1 MAGSPGEGQHA
12 RDEAQRARDDAQ
24 RARATVQRARDEAR
38 RARDEAD
45 RLRREARDLERSA
58 RHESRGHGGPHGP
71 RGPRGP
77 VGPIG
82 PLGLDVFDLPDLTGF
97 GDDPAGT
104 RSEQSFTLEGVRSVS
119 IEQTAGKLTVRNC
132 REGET
137 PGVATGGGKSPP
149 RLEVRRDGDKL
160 FVEVHLQRAW
170 LFRRKQGTTTL
181 VRLAPGLESLALD
194 LKYGELELRELGAG
208 SIKLEVG
215 AGTIATYSTSGE
227 MDANMGAGKVSF
239 HDHSGLASCDT
250 GTGDVMLDIAEAVP
264 GDYRVDVG
272 MGKAEVRLPAGLEVL
287 VKASSGIGK
296 TRNDYPVGAE
306 NSAIR
311 LKLTTGIGEVSVR
324 ARDSSQSPARP
335 PAQPKPQRGSRSA
348 PPVRRHE
355 AEELRVLQMLEQGR
369 ISSQD
374 AADLIAALRGAAA
387 PAWGS
392 EGPDEPQPEGPA
404 A

>member
-1 MAGSPGEGQHA
+1 MMAEGRDDRSPREAAQNA
-12 RDEAQRARDDAQ
+12 REQVERAREQAH
-24 RARATVQRARDEAR
+24 

-45 RLRREARDLERSA
+45 RLRREARDFERSV
-58 RHESRGHGGPHGP
+58 RHAGRNRGP
-71 RGPRGP
+71 RGPWGP

-82 PLGLDVFDLPDLTGF
+82 PLGPDLPFDLPGVE
-97 GDDPAGT
+97 DDPAGT
-104 RSEQSFTLEGVRSVS
+104 RSEQSFALDGVTTVS
-119 IEQTAGKLTVRNC
+119 IDQTAGKLTVRNC

-137 PGVATGGGKSPP
+137 PGVVTGGGKSAP
-149 RLEVRRDGDKL
+149 RLEVRRDGDRL
-160 FVEVHLQRAW
+160 IVEIKMQGAW
-170 LFRRKQGTTTL
+170 LFRRKQGATTL

-239 HDHSGLASCDT
+239 HDHSGLANCDT

-272 MGKAEVRLPAGLEVL
+272 MGKAEVRLPAGLDVA
-287 VKASSGIGK
+287 VKVSSGIGK
-296 TRNDYPVGAE
+296 TRNEYPAGPPT
-306 NSAIR
+306 SPIR

-324 ARDSSQSPARP
+324 VRDSSQAPMRP
-335 PAQPKPQRGSRSA
+335 PAQPKRQRGSRSA

-387 PAWGS
+387 PAWGGEEDS
-392 EGPDEPQPEGPA
+392 DAPVGAQSS
-404 A
+404 